1 MQPNNECW
9 YLPIFG
15 VYNPK
20 KPEQIRG
27 VFDASAKFDGVS
39 LNDVLMTGP
48 DLTNNLLGILLRFRK
63 EAIAATGDIEQMFYC
78 FNVDENHRDYLRFF
92 WYADNNPDNPMIEYR
107 MCVQVFGNSPSL
119 AISTFGLRKST
130 EHSDNDVQDFVKN
143 DFYVDDALTSRATVT
158 EIVSFIQKTQNTL
171 QEHGLR
177 FHKIASNSAEVMKS
191 FPPDD
196 LAKNIKDLD
205 LDNADL
211 PTQKILG
218 V

>member
-1 MQPNNECW
+1 
-9 YLPIFG
+9 
-15 VYNPK
+15 
-20 KPEQIRG
+20 
-27 VFDASAKFDGVS
+27 
-39 LNDVLMTGP
+39 
-48 DLTNNLLGILLRFRK
+48 
-63 EAIAATGDIEQMFYC
+63 
-78 FNVDENHRDYLRFF
+78 
-92 WYADNNPDNPMIEYR
+92 MIEYR
-107 MCVQVFGNSPSL
+107 MCVQVFGNSPSP
-119 AISTFGLRKST
+119 AIATFGLRKST

-158 EIVSFIQKTQNTL
+158 EIVSLIQKTQNTL

-218 V
+218 VGWDLNFDVFVFQVVSDSQPCTRRGILSAVNSIFDPVGFLAPVTIEGKLILRDIVIAGFDWDEPLSLLYQERWESWQNSLKGLDKFFIPRQYLPVA